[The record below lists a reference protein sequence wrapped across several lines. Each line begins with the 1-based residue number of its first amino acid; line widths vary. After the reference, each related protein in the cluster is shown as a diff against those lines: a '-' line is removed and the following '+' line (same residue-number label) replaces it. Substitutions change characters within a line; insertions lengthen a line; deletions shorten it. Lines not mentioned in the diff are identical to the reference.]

1 MIRFEKVSF
10 EQFKNDYNKLFATE
24 HADALEEYIRQV
36 YDNIKLPERAT
47 VDSAGYDFF
56 APFTFEVPVGKKAIT
71 IPTGIRFVTD
81 YPNIF
86 LLLLPRSGQGFKY
99 GLSLMNTAG
108 VIDSDYQYAGNEG
121 HIMAKI
127 SAKQKFIIN
136 QDQGYMQGIITPYYN
151 VDNDLATNVRS
162 GGFGSTDKK

>member
-10 EQFKNDYNKLFATE
+10 EQFKNDYNKLLVTE
-24 HADALEEYIRQV
+24 DTYALEEYIRQV
-36 YDNIKLPERAT
+36 YDDIKLPERAT

-56 APFTFEVPVGKKAIT
+56 APFDFEVPAGKKSIT
-71 IPTGIRFVTD
+71 IPTGIRFITD

-86 LLLLPRSGQGFKY
+86 LLVLPRSGQGFKY

-121 HIMAKI
+121 HIMAKL
-127 SAKQKFIIN
+127 SAKQNFLVK
-136 QDQGYMQGIITPYYN
+136 QGQGYMQGIITPYYTI
-151 VDNDLATNVRS
+151 DNDLTTTVRS